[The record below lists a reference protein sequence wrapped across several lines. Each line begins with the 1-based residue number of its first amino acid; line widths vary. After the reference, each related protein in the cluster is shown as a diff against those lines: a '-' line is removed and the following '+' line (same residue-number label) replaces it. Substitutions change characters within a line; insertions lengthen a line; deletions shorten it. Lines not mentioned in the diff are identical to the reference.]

1 MDGHESDERDR
12 EAFVIVLYADEREA
26 PDCVLVGTWPSKK
39 KSVGGPNHSATSL
52 I

>member
-1 MDGHESDERDR
+1 MGMKVTRDR

-26 PDCVLVGTWPSKK
+26 PDCVLVGTRPSKK